1 MWGIRKEQIV
11 QKDKDIEVVN
21 LMIQLYCRKKH
32 KQKQGL
38 CKECAQLADY
48 ARVRREKC
56 PFGDQKTFCSNCKI
70 HCYKPSM
77 REKISQVMKFSGPR
91 IMFYHPIVAIKHI
104 LETFKFK
111 RKAKKEE
118 NKSNQVD
125 KKGD

>member
-1 MWGIRKEQIV
+1 
-11 QKDKDIEVVN
+11 
-21 LMIQLYCRKKH
+21 
-32 KQKQGL
+32 
-38 CKECAQLADY
+38 
-48 ARVRREKC
+48 
-56 PFGDQKTFCSNCKI
+56 
-70 HCYKPSM
+70 M